1 MGLVLSSWSGKE
13 ECAVGRLYFAASSVL
28 TIILSSILVTSGAA
42 QDAGVDEALMPDHP
56 AAIYEGICEEPGQEA
71 RYALTPVAIGP
82 SAATPG
88 AAAGTP
94 AVRVAVGVEDGRIG
108 VAVAAATS
116 QTMIDAS
123 LDDLVADPHVIIVQL
138 SAEDPSSIACGT
150 IGGVRIGDELAF
162 GLREWNASGF
172 TGVAVLRDNGDG
184 TTSVTVYLAL
194 GLAGGLAGPAGTP
207 AATPT
212 T

>member
-1 MGLVLSSWSGKE
+1 M
-13 ECAVGRLYFAASSVL
+13 
-28 TIILSSILVTSGAA
+28 
-42 QDAGVDEALMPDHP
+42 
-56 AAIYEGICEEPGQEA
+56 
-71 RYALTPVAIGP
+71 
-82 SAATPG
+82 
-88 AAAGTP
+88 
-94 AVRVAVGVEDGRIG
+94 
-108 VAVAAATS
+108 
-116 QTMIDAS
+116 
-123 LDDLVADPHVIIVQL
+123 

-150 IGGVRIGDELAF
+150 IGGVRIGDELVF